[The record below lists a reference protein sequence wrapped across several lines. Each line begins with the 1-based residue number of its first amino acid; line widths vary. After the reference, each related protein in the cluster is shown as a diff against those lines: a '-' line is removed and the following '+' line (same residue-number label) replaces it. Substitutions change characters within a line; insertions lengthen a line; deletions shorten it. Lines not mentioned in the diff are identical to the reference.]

1 MSYHLAQSAK
11 EPVRAAQYLRMSSE
25 NQRYSTENQ
34 ENAIAEYALQ
44 HGYEIIA
51 SYVDAG
57 KSGLSLRGRDAL
69 RELLSDALGSKRL
82 FDTILVL
89 DVSRWGRFQ
98 NPDQAAHYEFLCRQ
112 AGVSVVYCAEPFG
125 EDVAP
130 VTTIVKHLKR
140 VMAGEYSREL
150 SDKLARAKRQQA
162 ALGFRQGSRVLYGFR
177 RVLVDAARN
186 PKQNLRDGERKA
198 LSNDKVIVVPGPSEE
213 LEVIRRI
220 FRMYVEDELSIAS
233 IARFFADQSI
243 RGLANSYLTPAIIR
257 RILSSELC
265 IGRMT
270 YNRTVHRL
278 QNPVTKTPETAWT
291 RFAAFEPIVPL
302 ALYNNAQERLAKQR
316 RWDKEAIK
324 VALQKLLA
332 REGYLN
338 QKLIENAKDAPSADT
353 VAAHFGSLYAAYEA
367 VGYCP
372 PPVSPFGNNG
382 KHWSKKAILTGL
394 RKLHASHGYITNRL
408 IDRCNYLPSD
418 NYIRRHFGSIA
429 DALRE
434 VGLPVVAHSEVQ
446 KRSWN
451 RRKTAGCDEY
461 YHGVRWTDARL
472 LRALRQLEQQ
482 FGYTSANL
490 IDQNGSTPKS
500 GYYVKRFGSLA
511 KARKLAKLPSRSHS
525 ELTFAA
531 CKRRKEGTLIRRQ
544 WQESKRVSVLRYRSE
559 DVLRGLRALARRE
572 GKITIALIDDEPSLP
587 AATTVIHHFGSIS
600 RAYRLAGLVR
610 LPGWPLRHGLP
621 GTRYPRSS
629 SGPKSNM

>member
-1 MSYHLAQSAK
+1 MSYNLARSAK

-34 ENAIAEYALQ
+34 ENAIAEYARQ
-44 HGYEIIA
+44 HGYEIVA

-57 KSGLSLRGRDAL
+57 KSGLSLKGRDAL
-69 RELLSDALGSKRL
+69 RELLSDALHSKRL
-82 FDTILVL
+82 FNTILVL

-112 AGVSVVYCAEPFG
+112 AGVSVIYCAEPFG

-150 SDKLARAKRQQA
+150 SGKLARAKRQQA
-162 ALGFRQGSRVLYGFR
+162 ELGFRQGARVLYGFR
-177 RVLVDAARN
+177 RVLVDAGRN
-186 PKQNLRDGERKA
+186 PRQILKDGERKA
-198 LSNDKVIVVPGPSEE
+198 LSNDKVVVVPGPPEE
-213 LEVIRRI
+213 LDVIRRI
-220 FRMYVEDELSIAS
+220 FRMYVQDEFS
-233 IARFFADQSI
+233 IARIARFLAGQGI
-243 RGLANSYLTPAIIR
+243 RGLENNYLTPAIIR

-278 QNPVTKTPETAWT
+278 QKPVIKNPETAWT
-291 RFAAFEPIVPL
+291 RFVAFEPIVPL
-302 ALYNNAQERLAKQR
+302 AVYNSAQQRLAKQR

-332 REGYLN
+332 REGHLK
-338 QKLIENAKDAPSADT
+338 QKLIENATDTPSAET

-367 VGYCP
+367 VGYFP

-382 KHWSKKAILTGL
+382 KHWSKKDILIGL
-394 RKLHASHGYITNRL
+394 RKLHAAHAYITNRL
-408 IDRCNYLPSD
+408 INRCQYLPSD
-418 NYIRRHFGSIA
+418 NYLRRHFGSIA
-429 DALRE
+429 NALQE
-434 VGLPVVAHSEVQ
+434 ASLPVVPHSEVQ
-446 KRSWN
+446 KRSWK

-461 YHGVRWTDARL
+461 YHGVRWTDAHL
-472 LRALRQLEQQ
+472 LRALRKLEEQ

-490 IDQNGSTPKS
+490 IDRNESTPKS

-525 ELTFAA
+525 ELTLAA

-544 WQESKRVSVLRYRSE
+544 WQESKRIPILRYRSE
-559 DVLRGLRALARRE
+559 DILRGLKALARRE
-572 GKITIALIDDEPSLP
+572 GKITIALIDDEPNLP
-587 AATTVIHHFGSIS
+587 AAATVIHQFGSIS

-610 LPGWPLRHGLP
+610 LDGWPMRHGLP
-621 GTRYPRSS
+621 GTRQTRVS
-629 SGPKSNM
+629 